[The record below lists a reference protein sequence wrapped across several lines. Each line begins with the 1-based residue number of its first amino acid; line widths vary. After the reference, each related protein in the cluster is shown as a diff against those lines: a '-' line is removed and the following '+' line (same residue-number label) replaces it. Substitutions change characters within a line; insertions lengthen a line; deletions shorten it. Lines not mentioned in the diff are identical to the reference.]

1 VVNGQ
6 YLHDTYIDRSMAT
19 IGDNKKLMLA
29 DINDSIHDM
38 DA

>member
-6 YLHDTYIDRSMAT
+6 YLHDTYIDRSMGT
-19 IGDNKKLMLA
+19 IGDNKKLML